1 MAKTDMEKLQVL
13 INHWIEHNEEHAD
26 EFRKWAERARAAGKG
41 AVHDD
46 ILKAIGKLRDAN
58 ENLRAALKKIG

>member
-26 EFRKWAERARAAGKG
+26 EFMKWAERARAAGKD
-41 AVHDD
+41 AVYDD

-58 ENLRAALKKIG
+58 SNLRAALESL

>member
-26 EFRKWAERARAAGKG
+26 EFRKWAERAKASGNEAIY
-41 AVHDD
+41 DD
-46 ILKAIGKLRDAN
+46 ILKAVEKLHDAN
-58 ENLRAALKKIG
+58 ENLRAALKRL